1 MMVVKFRDGFMNYK
15 NIFKVLS
22 LIGVVV
28 SVIFLLDVVVAL
40 IYNEEYK
47 KFLEYNFLFFMLNL
61 FMWIGLKKHKL
72 DLKIKDSILIVN
84 LVWILLGFAGAL
96 PLVLYSDVSFASAFF
111 ESISGFTT
119 TGATI
124 YSDIESLPHLIL
136 FHRSLMHWLG
146 GLGVIVLGVGLLSIL
161 NPTGS
166 LSLFKAESTGITIE
180 KITPKIKDTALS
192 LWLIYFI
199 LTFVDMLFLKY
210 FGMGWF
216 DAINHAFSTISTGGF
231 STKNNSMGYFTND
244 GIIWTTTIFM
254 MLSGVNFLAHLKLYY
269 KDFSGYRSEEVKVYF
284 YIFLVLSLSLT
295 FIHIDMS
302 GDSFSDASKHSFFT
316 IASVMTT
323 TGFATIDYG
332 NWSHLAIVVV
342 FIGMLI
348 GGNAGSTA
356 GGIKVIRHII
366 ILKTLFLEFKRT
378 LHPYNVNSV
387 FIDNGR
393 QNNKI
398 LTSTFGFLVL
408 FMITVGIVTVYIYA
422 RGYDAMTSISAG
434 FALVGNIG
442 PGFSL
447 VGPSDNF
454 AFFND
459 FDKLFFSFAMIV
471 GRLEC
476 YTVYILFSMS
486 FWKKF

>member
-1 MMVVKFRDGFMNYK
+1 MDYK
-15 NIFKVLS
+15 NIFKTLS
-22 LIGVVV
+22 FIGMAI
-28 SVIFLLDVVVAL
+28 SGIFLADIIVGL
-40 IYNEEYK
+40 IY
-47 KFLEYNFLFFMLNL
+47 LESYFKYLIFDGLFFMLNFTIWL
-61 FMWIGLKKHKL
+61 FLKNHKL
-72 DLKIKDSILIVN
+72 NLKIKESILVVN
-84 LVWILLGFAGAL
+84 LLWILLGVAGAVPIL
-96 PLVLYSDVSFASAFF
+96 LYTEVSFSSAFF

-124 YSDIESLPHLIL
+124 FNDIESLPHIIL

-146 GLGVIVLGVGLLSIL
+146 GLGVIVLGVGLLSMI

-166 LSLFKAESTGITIE
+166 LSLFKAESTGITLE

-192 LWLIYFI
+192 LWLIYI
-199 LTFVDMLFLKY
+199 VLTLLDMLCLKF
-210 FGMGWF
+210 FGMSWF
-216 DAINHAFSTISTGGF
+216 DAINHAFSTVSTGGF
-231 STKNNSMGYFTND
+231 STKNNSLGYFSND

-269 KDFSGYRSEEVKVYF
+269 KDTSGYKNEEVRFYF
-284 YIFLVLSLSLT
+284 TIFLILSLALT
-295 FIHIDMS
+295 FVHIDIS
-302 GDSFSDASKHSFFT
+302 GDQFYDALKHSSFT

-332 NWSHLAIVVV
+332 SWSHLAVAII
-342 FIGMLI
+342 FIAMLM

-356 GGIKVIRHII
+356 GGIKTIRYIVIG
-366 ILKTLFLEFKRT
+366 KTLFAELKKII
-378 LHPYNVNSV
+378 HPNAINSI
-387 FIDNGR
+387 FIDK
-393 QNNKI
+393 NKQKEKVI
-398 LTSTFGFLVL
+398 SSTLGFFIL
-408 FMITVGIVTVYIYA
+408 FMITVAIVTIYIYA
-422 RGYDAMTSISAG
+422 KGYDAMTAISGA

-454 AFFND
+454 SIFSD
-459 FDKLFFSFAMIV
+459 FDKIFFCVAMII

-476 YTVYILFSMS
+476 YTVFVLFSSS